1 VVGREDEV
9 GGVACLATWVGQWAF
24 VDLDHVGPTQLGE
37 VAHEAIAYDSGT
49 DYDALCTGWKLTHVE
64 APQD

>member
-1 VVGREDEV
+1 VTD
-9 GGVACLATWVGQWAF
+9 
-24 VDLDHVGPTQLGE
+24 
-37 VAHEAIAYDSGT
+37 EAIAYDSGT